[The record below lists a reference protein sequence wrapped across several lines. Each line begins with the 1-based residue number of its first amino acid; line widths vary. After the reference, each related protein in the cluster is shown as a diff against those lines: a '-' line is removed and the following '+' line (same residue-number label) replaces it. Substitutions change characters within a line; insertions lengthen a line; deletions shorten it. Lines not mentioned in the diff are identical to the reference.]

1 MHARR
6 LRRVLHAGGDNRQ
19 FTGYT
24 AEQMPDLQNR
34 GAVNN
39 REMKRTE
46 CLFAKIRGRGRSVP
60 LYAAC
65 RVWRCDR
72 YMDGIMG
79 EKKGEKRENRGKK
92 WELFANDHFCSER
105 RAMVSGKIDR
115 WFDRVVACIISE
127 SFWNCGP
134 MCLFEIFGR
143 GMSGMFNVFPCL

>member
-79 EKKGEKRENRGKK
+79 EKKKEKK
-92 WELFANDHFCSER
+92 
-105 RAMVSGKIDR
+105 GKIEGKNGNYSQTTTFVR
-115 WFDRVVACIISE
+115 NGGQW
-127 SFWNCGP
+127 
-134 MCLFEIFGR
+134 CLGKSIDGSIDSWR
-143 GMSGMFNVFPCL
+143 A